1 MDWKEKLEAIFDDV
15 AFKKY
20 RVKIDFATIEKKLAH
35 LRQGDA
41 ITYDDLEMIARED
54 LWPFNRYWM
63 WPAKEQ
69 IEDALAKTWDLI
81 VDPMAKAEQEI
92 DMLHGLLGIF
102 KNISLVSILLRFV
115 WPEHYAIYS
124 RPALKI
130 LRVERGEDDTEEYLN
145 FIGELKI
152 LKMSFGLD
160 RTADVDMVVW
170 AVSQGGDEFDDIR
183 ELINERLPK
192 ELPISELMK
201 HAGSCPLRVA
211 EAYYEAGDFQTAGF
225 WAARAFE
232 RILQQECFRVFGYVP
247 TKLGREL
254 GNIEYLIKCVCEAP
268 GNKDLEKKMF
278 ELKKL
283 RNSAV
288 HIDRSL
294 NRFLAAEFIKGVK
307 ELAETLQLTC

>member
-1 MDWKEKLEAIFDDV
+1 MDWKEKLEAIFDGV

-20 RVKIDFATIEKKLAH
+20 RVKIDFATIEKKVSH

-41 ITYDDLEMIARED
+41 ITYDDLEVIACEE

-69 IEDALAKTWDLI
+69 IDDALAKTWDLI
-81 VDPMAKAEQEI
+81 IDPVAKAEQEI

-152 LKMSFGLD
+152 LKMSLGLD

-183 ELINERLPK
+183 ESINERLPE
-192 ELPISELMK
+192 ELPISELLK
-201 HAGSCPLRVA
+201 HASSCPIRVA
-211 EAYYEAGDFQTAGF
+211 EAHFGAGDYQTAGF
-225 WAARAFE
+225 WTARAFE
-232 RILQQECFRVFGYVP
+232 RILRQGCIQLMGYVP
-247 TKLGREL
+247 QKTQREI
-254 GNIEYLIKCVCEAP
+254 GDIEYLIKCVCEAP
-268 GNKDLEKKMF
+268 GNSELEKTMF
-278 ELKKL
+278 DMKKL
-283 RNSAV
+283 RNSAI
-288 HIDRSL
+288 HIERTF
-294 NRFLAAEFIKGVK
+294 NRHMAEEFMKGVRDV
-307 ELAETLQLTC
+307 AERLQLTC